1 MTALKVTRYRPYYI
15 DPTTLTAHAA
25 TMRENTGGDYVRY
38 EDYEKQLS
46 AALQYKHELEEAQ
59 AEIARMRE
67 ARRERLSS
75 LIPETSRE

>member
-1 MTALKVTRYRPYYI
+1 MANPTALNVNVDRFIFDGVRLARR
-15 DPTTLTAHAA
+15 DD
-25 TMRENTGGDYVRY
+25 GDYVRY

-46 AALQYKHELEEAQ
+46 AALQYKHELEEAR

-67 ARRERLSS
+67 ARRERLAS